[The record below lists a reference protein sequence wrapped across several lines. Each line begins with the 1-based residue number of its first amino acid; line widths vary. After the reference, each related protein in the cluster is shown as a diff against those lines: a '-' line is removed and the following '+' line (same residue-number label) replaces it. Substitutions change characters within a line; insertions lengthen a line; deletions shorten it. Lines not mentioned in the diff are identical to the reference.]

1 MTSQGLPKTDPPR
14 RPADTALRALGC
26 LEEIALRKGLDDV
39 SMRDVARG
47 LGVSLAAL
55 QHHYPTKAALFDA
68 FVRHSVEVYRQRIG
82 DVVAAGGKDSRFADV
97 VRYMARESAGS
108 GRTSV
113 LAMIEARAHHDAA
126 ADRAMRYFMAAYIEL
141 LQELIAAEFPALARQ
156 DALHCATLVCAQLEG
171 LSGVLETARELGAD
185 PEALLAAAQNVV
197 MAIPQSILSTRPPS
211 PASPS
216 RQV

>member
-1 MTSQGLPKTDPPR
+1 MTAKEPPKTDPPR
-14 RPADTALRALGC
+14 RSADTALRALGC

-47 LGVSLAAL
+47 LGISLAAL

-68 FVRHSVEVYRQRIG
+68 FVRHSVDFYRQRIG
-82 DVVAAGGKDSRFADV
+82 DVVAAGGKGSRFADV

-108 GRTSV
+108 ARTSV

-126 ADRAMRYFMAAYIEL
+126 ANRAMRYFMTSYIEL
-141 LQELIAAEFPALARQ
+141 LQELVAAEFPAMAPVE
-156 DALHCATLVCAQLEG
+156 ALQCATLVCAQLEG
-171 LSGVLETARELGAD
+171 LAGVLDTARELGAN
-185 PEALLAAAQNVV
+185 PEALLEAVQNVV
-197 MAIPQSILSTRPPS
+197 TAIPQRFLSTPPPA
-211 PASPS
+211 PASPA